1 MARGAME
8 RTSARSGMTA
18 LVSGAAVGPAVS
30 VLAMPLLTRLYGPE
44 AVGAAAAVLA
54 WASVVSVLATARLEL
69 LVPGAPT
76 ADAATALARGSAILA
91 ASVALVAAV
100 VALLVYRAA
109 GLAVRDAT
117 IFGVLGGTAAFLL
130 AVNALL
136 RALLAR
142 AHEFTRSARLHA
154 SQGAA
159 RILVPLG
166 IGTLAPVASGFL
178 LGEVLARALPLGQAW
193 RAVASTRLA
202 HGAMQTAVRRALPVA
217 AVLVP
222 SGLVDALAIALP
234 VPLIARTHGL
244 AAAGLF
250 ALVQRLL
257 GAPASLVAP
266 AVGDVLHA
274 VEAQRLRDD
283 AADAGSERSTG
294 PSLLKAFRTAAVRL
308 ALGGGALLLPF
319 SLVGEGVLT
328 WIFGDAWAGTGV
340 LLPPLALWAWAS
352 LILVPTSRLLI
363 VAGHARW
370 KLVYDA
376 CAIAALGAA
385 IIAPGVTLA
394 DMCWRIALGQVAAY
408 AVYAILVD
416 RACAH
421 PRSIAVVAPA

>member
-1 MARGAME
+1 
-8 RTSARSGMTA
+8 MTA

-30 VLAMPLLTRLYGPE
+30 VLAMPLLTRLYGPA

-54 WASVVSVLATARLEL
+54 WASLVSVVATARLEL
-69 LVPGAPT
+69 LVPSAPT
-76 ADAATALARGSAILA
+76 PEAATALARGSAALA
-91 ASVALVAAV
+91 AVVSGMAAV
-100 VALLVYRAA
+100 VAVLLYRTS
-109 GLAVRDAT
+109 GLTPRDAV
-117 IFGVLGGTAAFLL
+117 IFGVLGGAAAFLL

-166 IGTLAPVASGFL
+166 IGTFAPVASGFL
-178 LGEVLARALPLGQAW
+178 LGEVLARALPLGQTW
-193 RAVASTRLA
+193 RAVATMHLE
-202 HGAMQTAVRRALPVA
+202 HGAVQSALRRALPAA

-222 SGLVDALAIALP
+222 SGLVDALAVALP
-234 VPLIARTHGL
+234 VPLIARAHGL

-250 ALVQRLL
+250 ALMQRLL

-274 VEAQRLRDD
+274 VEAQRLRDGAAGD
-283 AADAGSERSTG
+283 DADA
-294 PSLLKAFRTAAVRL
+294 PSLQKAFRTAAARL
-308 ALGGGALLLPF
+308 ALGGGAVLLPF
-319 SLVGEGVLT
+319 SLAGEGVLT
-328 WIFGDAWAGTGV
+328 WIFGSAWAGTAA

-370 KLVYDA
+370 KLIYDA
-376 CAIAALGAA
+376 CALVALGAV
-385 IIAPGVTLA
+385 IVAPGATLA
-394 DMCWRIALGQVAAY
+394 DMCWRLALGQVVAY
-408 AVYAILVD
+408 AVYALLVD
-416 RACAH
+416 RACAR
-421 PRSIAVVAPA
+421 PRAVAVA

>member
-1 MARGAME
+1 MTHRAVAR
-8 RTSARSGMTA
+8 RGMTA

-54 WASVVSVLATARLEL
+54 WASVVSVIATARIEM
-69 LVPGAPT
+69 LVPSAPT
-76 ADAATALARGSAILA
+76 ADAATSLARGSTMLA
-91 ASVALVAAV
+91 AAVALVAGV
-100 VALLVYRAA
+100 VAVLLYRSS
-109 GLAVRDAT
+109 GLSLRDAM
-117 IFGVLGGTAAFLL
+117 IFGLLGGAATFLL
-130 AVNALL
+130 AINALL

-142 AHEFTRSARLHA
+142 AHDFTRSARLHA

-159 RILVPLG
+159 RILVPLS
-166 IGTLAPVASGFL
+166 IGTFAPVAAGFL
-178 LGEVLARALPLGQAW
+178 AGEVLARALPLGQTW
-193 RAVASTRLA
+193 RAVAAARLA
-202 HGAMQTAVRRALPVA
+202 PGAVMAALRRALPTA

-222 SGLVDALAIALP
+222 SGLVDALAVALP

-274 VEAQRLRDD
+274 VEAKRLRDASDD
-283 AADAGSERSTG
+283 APYAS
-294 PSLLKAFRTAAVRL
+294 SLQTAFRTAALRL

-319 SLVGEGVLT
+319 SLVGERVLT
-328 WIFGDAWAGTGV
+328 WIFGDAWAGTAA

-376 CAIAALGAA
+376 CAIVALGAV
-385 IIAPGVTLA
+385 IAFPGATLA
-394 DMCWRIALGQVAAY
+394 DMCWRLALGQVAAY
-408 AVYAILVD
+408 AVYAVLVD
-416 RACAH
+416 RACAR
-421 PRSIAVVAPA
+421 PSARAVVAS